1 MFQPL
6 HFQPGS
12 NIMAISEQTRQDVLN
27 RDNCRCRACG
37 FSDSLTLEV
46 DHIKPRSLGGLDD
59 LHNLQALCGFCN
71 NTKKNVIIEGL
82 AIQAP
87 CVEFGGTLATITRKR
102 LEFRQYVAD
111 SRARQVEELT
121 NQARAWKQDGARNLT
136 IRKRLNNKTTSG
148 IVEDILKNIL
158 SASR

>member
-1 MFQPL
+1 
-6 HFQPGS
+6 
-12 NIMAISEQTRQDVLN
+12 MAINEQTRQAVLI

-37 FSDSLTLEV
+37 FSDTLIMEI
-46 DHIKPRSLGGLDD
+46 DHVKPRSLGGLDD
-59 LHNLQALCGFCN
+59 LDNLQALCSFCN

-87 CVEFGGTLATITRKR
+87 CEGFGNQGHVTAKR
-102 LEFRQYVAD
+102 IAFRQYVAD

-121 NQARAWKQDGARNLT
+121 SQARTWKAEGTRTLT

>member
-1 MFQPL
+1 
-6 HFQPGS
+6 
-12 NIMAISEQTRQDVLN
+12 MAISEQTRQTVLI

-37 FSDSLTLEV
+37 FSDSLTLEI
-46 DHIKPRSLGGLDD
+46 DHVKPRSLGGSDS

-71 NTKKNVIIEGL
+71 NAKKNVIIEDL
-82 AIQAP
+82 AIQEP
-87 CVEFGGTLATITRKR
+87 CTGFGDWETVTKNRLA
-102 LEFRQYVAD
+102 FRETVAQ

-121 NQARAWKQDGARNLT
+121 NKARAWKAEGTRGLT
-136 IRKRLNNKTTSG
+136 IRKRLGKLTTSG

>member
-1 MFQPL
+1 
-6 HFQPGS
+6 
-12 NIMAISEQTRQDVLN
+12 MAISETTRQDVLN

-37 FSDSLTLEV
+37 FSDSLTLEI
-46 DHIKPRSLGGLDD
+46 DHVKPRSLGGSDNLD
-59 LHNLQALCGFCN
+59 NLQALCSFCN

-87 CVEFGGTLATITRKR
+87 CEGFGNQGHVTAKR
-102 LEFRQYVAD
+102 IAFRQYVAQ

-121 NQARAWKQDGARNLT
+121 NQARTWKNAGTKTLT

-148 IVEDILKNIL
+148 IVDDILKNIL

>member
-1 MFQPL
+1 
-6 HFQPGS
+6 
-12 NIMAISEQTRQDVLN
+12 MAISEQTRQTVLI

-71 NTKKNVIIEGL
+71 NAKKNVIIEGL
-82 AIQAP
+82 AIQEP
-87 CVEFGGTLATITRKR
+87 CTGFGDWETVTNNRLA
-102 LEFRQYVAD
+102 FRESVAK
-111 SRARQVEELT
+111 SRAKQVEELT
-121 NQARAWKQDGARNLT
+121 SQARTWKKDGARTLT
-136 IRKRLNNKTTSG
+136 IRKRLGKLTTSG

>member
-1 MFQPL
+1 ME
-6 HFQPGS
+6 
-12 NIMAISEQTRQDVLN
+12 I
-27 RDNCRCRACG
+27 
-37 FSDSLTLEV
+37 
-46 DHIKPRSLGGLDD
+46 DHVKPRSLGGLDD
-59 LHNLQALCGFCN
+59 LDNLQALCSFCN

-87 CVEFGGTLATITRKR
+87 CEGFGNQGHVTAKRIT
-102 LEFRQYVAD
+102 FRQYVAQ
-111 SRARQVEELT
+111 SRAKQVEELT
-121 NQARAWKQDGARNLT
+121 SQARAWKQDGARTLT

>member
-1 MFQPL
+1 
-6 HFQPGS
+6 
-12 NIMAISEQTRQDVLN
+12 MAISETTRQAVLI

-37 FSDSLTLEV
+37 FSDSLTMEI
-46 DHIKPRSLGGLDD
+46 DHVKPRSLGGLDD
-59 LHNLQALCGFCN
+59 LDNLQVLCSFCN
-71 NTKKNVIIEGL
+71 NAKKNVIIEGL
-82 AIQAP
+82 AIQAA

-102 LEFRQYVAD
+102 LAFRQYVAQ

-121 NQARAWKQDGARNLT
+121 NQARAWKNAGTRTLT